1 MLVTIN
7 LVTGVTLKENKME
20 FKIVNLDRSTDGDV
34 VTTVHYTVSKTDGEA
49 VGSSYGS
56 VGVEVGDTVI
66 PFAELT
72 ETVVIDWV
80 KEKLDLV
87 SLEAS
92 LDAQIAEQKAP
103 TVLSGVPW

>member
-1 MLVTIN
+1 
-7 LVTGVTLKENKME
+7 ME
-20 FKIVNLDRSTDGDV
+20 FRIVNLDRSTDGDV
-34 VTTVHYTVSKTDGEA
+34 VTTVHYTVSKTDVEA

-72 ETVVIDWV
+72 EAVVIDWV

-92 LDAQIAEQKAP
+92 LDAQIADQKAP
-103 TVLSGVPW
+103 KVASGLPW